1 MYRVVRAM
9 TMIQIVGIKGA
20 ERPHWVIRQERQ
32 YNQRGGSE
40 DQGIPD
46 LIVA

>member
-1 MYRVVRAM
+1 
-9 TMIQIVGIKGA
+9 MIQIVGIKGA